1 MATWHVKGRL
11 QIFMMA
17 LPVLK
22 GDLLI
27 LVKSKR
33 LLIHGRLQMFVKALT
48 VMTGDVQ
55 NCVKLVVDIV
65 RLQQVQAFVKTPTDN
80 TSGQQLL
87 LKTLM
92 VTKGGLQI
100 CVKTKRLGIKGG
112 LQIFVILLAV
122 MKSDLLILVVT
133 WSPIESGLQFSVQ
146 TMQTFAET

>member
-48 VMTGDVQ
+48 VMKVGLQLSSKMLMKMTGDVQ

-65 RLQQVQAFVKTPTDN
+65 RLQQVQAFVKTP
-80 TSGQQLL
+80 
-87 LKTLM
+87 M

-112 LQIFVILLAV
+112 VQIFVILPAV

>member
-33 LLIHGRLQMFVKALT
+33 LLIHGRLQMFVKAFT
-48 VMTGDVQ
+48 VMKGGLQLSSKMLMKMTGDVQ

-100 CVKTKRLGIKGG
+100 CVMM
-112 LQIFVILLAV
+112 LAV

>member
-22 GDLLI
+22 GGLQLS
-27 LVKSKR
+27 SKM
-33 LLIHGRLQMFVKALT
+33 LMK
-48 VMTGDVQ
+48 MTGDVQ